1 MRTDLH
7 KQLLDK
13 YEYVFIELIKE
24 VITRV
29 NNHQITIHEDVIK
42 STIDRYV
49 LRNTYD
55 NKEIFEEIKYIIKLL
70 EEIRS

>member
-29 NNHQITIHEDVIK
+29 NNHEIIIHEDVIK
-42 STIDRYV
+42 SIIDQYA
-49 LRNTYD
+49 LRSNYD